1 MLGKLI
7 LLPNTLDGG
16 STAHLP
22 IAFSEKLLELDGLI
36 AETPKVARRL
46 LSGQKLKM
54 ALQEFP
60 IVTLSEHTS
69 QKDLDFLLTPLKKGE
84 TWGLVSDAGLPCI
97 ADPGASLVAL
107 ARHENI
113 AIEALSGPSSIFLSL
128 MLSGLGGQCFAF
140 HGYLP
145 RREPDLTSK
154 LKELALQSER
164 EGMTQLF
171 IETPYRNEQLF
182 KVLLETLPADA
193 KLSLAIDLTK
203 EGEEVYVYKIT
214 DWKKRSIPNISK
226 RPVIFSFI
234 NI

>member
-1 MLGKLI
+1 MPGKLI
-7 LLPNTLDGG
+7 LLPNFLDGG
-16 STAHLP
+16 SSAHLP
-22 IAFSEKLLELDGLI
+22 IALEDKLLELDGMI

-46 LSGQKLKM
+46 LSGKKLKV

-60 IVTLSEHTS
+60 IETLSEHTS
-69 QKDLDFLLTPLKKGE
+69 QEELSSLLSPLKKGE

-97 ADPGASLVAL
+97 ADPGAALVAL
-107 ARHENI
+107 ARREKI

-145 RREPDLTSK
+145 RKEPELVAK
-154 LKELALQSER
+154 IKELAQQSEK

-182 KVLLETLPADA
+182 KVLLEVLPNKTTL
-193 KLSLAIDLTK
+193 SVAIDLTK
-203 EGEEVYVYKIT
+203 ESEEVHVHKISE
-214 DWKKRSIPNISK
+214 WKKRSIPELSK